1 MNKKIV
7 LVGANL
13 LAFLILITPVLAF
26 AQEESIK
33 RDAFSAKDVS
43 DRFKNIV
50 NIIAFFAVIATVVFI
65 VIGGFQWMSG
75 DAKEGQ
81 SKVKNGIFG
90 LIIVIVA
97 YLLVQLV
104 AGVTQGVKD
113 SPEIQETF
121 SNISKKLL

>member
-13 LAFLILITPVLAF
+13 LAFLILMTPVLAF

-50 NIIAFFAVIATVVFI
+50 NIIAFFAVIATVIFI

-75 DAKEGQ
+75 NAKEGQ

-113 SPEIQETF
+113 SPEVQETF